1 MIKIKNLSKTYNKN
15 KKNECKAL
23 KNVSFNLGNK
33 GMIFIVGKSGSG
45 KSTLLNILGGLDSCT
60 SGSVYFNKQKISNFT
75 PKELEVYRSNNVGFI
90 FQDYCLIESMSVYEN
105 IELALSV
112 QGVKDHDAIVQTIKD
127 VGLQNKIDT
136 PVNLLSGGQK
146 QRVAIAR
153 AIVKKPSIILA
164 DEPTG
169 NLDSKT
175 TKQIFSILKKISN
188 EQLVVVISHNI
199 NDANKYADR
208 IIEINEG
215 QIVSDI
221 DNIFNSSENV
231 AVLSHDAT
239 ISDEN
244 LQIVNDQIKK
254 HNIEIVKTNANYKP
268 HIDSYEDEK
277 NFEYKKLKNKMF
289 FKDKLKLFKH
299 FFKRKVLGVAIIVIL
314 LSSLITL
321 AGLCQTFNNI
331 NDNQLLLEAIEQDAT
346 PLIFKKGV
354 YDDYAKK
361 INDSYLGHV
370 TDKDI
375 LEFKNYGYDGE
386 LFKLYRYAIPI
397 TKNYDSTCFGKP
409 SKYGIT
415 GGFYLTNNGLGV
427 LGCSQEYLTN
437 LYGENGE
444 LNVLSG
450 SLSADDGGIIITD
463 YFADSILNVNK
474 NLISSTSDK
483 YELLTSAKDLIT
495 RRYKISAVIDTNYLE
510 RYAWI
515 IEKFKQAQTYPLQVN
530 KYLDEIKN
538 NELTYQFIEEVNNF
552 LAIAYTFNEDFIE
565 QTLSDPRKYCN
576 IHYFENIEITS
587 TNNDV
592 LLNNNTL
599 YQCVDGIDLTKNKT
613 FNLANDEIYVTAH
626 LYNSLF
632 NTGVSQSDT
641 SAFQEKEIYLN
652 LYTSARKYGD
662 SPKHTKK
669 LTIKGIFSYDNECAM
684 VASDDL
690 FKELR
695 RIDLSAYALYGY
707 GGNNNAILY
716 QTAES
721 LYYEGSSEYII
732 TVQRIIKTINVFK
745 DVFFIILLGLFIISI
760 FILSSYILR
769 NILNKKRELGIM
781 RAIGTKNLDT
791 SAPFN
796 IASIIIGICSAVLST
811 IGFYSICNVTNTL
824 ITKGFA
830 TNFNLPMLET
840 MNFICFKPIIILMD
854 LLLLFA
860 IIALCSITP
869 ILAMRRIKPI
879 DIMRKE

>member
-1 MIKIKNLSKTYNKN
+1 MITVKNLSKIYNKN

-23 KNVSFNLGNK
+23 KNVSFNFDNK
-33 GMIFIVGKSGSG
+33 GIVFIVGKSGSG

-60 SGSVYFNKQKISNFT
+60 SGSVYFNKQKISSFT
-75 PKELEVYRSNNVGFI
+75 QKELEIYRNNNVGFI

-105 IELALSV
+105 VELALSV

-127 VGLQNKIDT
+127 VGLQNKTDT

-188 EQLVVVISHNI
+188 EQLVVVISHNL

-215 QIVSDI
+215 QIVSDY
-221 DNIFNSSENV
+221 DNILNSSENV
-231 AVLSHDAT
+231 AILSNDAT

-244 LQIVNDQIKK
+244 LQIVNEQIKK
-254 HNIEIVKTNANYKP
+254 HNIEIVRTNANYKP
-268 HIDSYEDEK
+268 HIDSHEDE
-277 NFEYKKLKNKMF
+277 NFEYKKHKNKML
-289 FKDKLKLFKH
+289 FKAKLKLFKH
-299 FFKRKVLGVAIIVIL
+299 FFKRKVFGIAIIVIL
-314 LSSLITL
+314 LSTLITI

-331 NDNQLLLEAIEQDAT
+331 NDNQLLLEAIEQDSV

-354 YDDYAKK
+354 YDDYTKK
-361 INDSYLGHV
+361 INNSYLGQV
-370 TDKDI
+370 TDRDI
-375 LEFKNYGYDGE
+375 LEFKNNGYDGE

-397 TKNYDSTCFGKP
+397 TKNYDSICFGKP
-409 SKYGIT
+409 SKYSLN

-427 LGCSQEYLTN
+427 LECSQEYLMS
-437 LYGENGE
+437 LYGENGK

-474 NLISSTSDK
+474 NLISSTNDK

-495 RRYKISAVIDTNYLE
+495 RRYKINAVIDTNYLE
-510 RYAWI
+510 RHAWI
-515 IEKFKQAQTYPLQVN
+515 IEKFKQAQTYPLQAH

-538 NELTYQFIEEVNNF
+538 NELTHQFIKEVNNF
-552 LAIAYTFNEDFIE
+552 LAIAYTFNEDFIN
-565 QTLSDPRKYCN
+565 QTLSAPRKYCS

-587 TNNDV
+587 TNNEV
-592 LLNNNTL
+592 LLNNNTF

-613 FNLANDEIYVTAH
+613 FNLSDDEIYVTAH

-632 NTGVSQSDT
+632 NTELSQSDI
-641 SAFQEKEIYLN
+641 SAFQEKEIFLN
-652 LYTSARKYGD
+652 LYTSARKYED
-662 SPKHTKK
+662 SPKYTKK
-669 LTIKGIFSYDNECAM
+669 LTIKGIFSYYNECAM
-684 VASDDL
+684 VASDNL

-695 RIDLSAYALYGY
+695 QIDLSAYALYGY
-707 GGNNNAILY
+707 GGNNNAVLY

-721 LYYEGSSEYII
+721 LYYEGSSEYIL
-732 TVQRIIKTINVFK
+732 TVQNIIKIINVFK

-769 NILNKKRELGIM
+769 SILNRKRELGIM

-796 IASIIIGICSAVLST
+796 IVSIIIGISSAILST
-811 IGFYSICNVTNTL
+811 IGFYSICNVTNTV

-830 TNFNLPMLET
+830 TNFKLPMLET

-860 IIALCSITP
+860 IIAFCSITP